1 MVLFVISI
9 LLATGIGVSLGV
21 VTVKLGR
28 KNSAYIDPIVNVLQ
42 AAPELVL
49 LAVAVLLF
57 GVNVQAAIAALFVK
71 GLLPILRNTYS
82 GIRNIDYAV
91 VEAAKGMG
99 MSSLQILFR
108 LEIPIAMP
116 VILSGIR
123 VASVMAVSTLT
134 LSAYIGVKSLGVLIT
149 RGIAPSSPDALITG
163 SVLTALLAIVLNF
176 SILWLERALMRHRGA
191 KTNEKND

>member
-149 RGIAPSSPDALITG
+149 RGIATSSPDALITG
-163 SVLTALLAIVLNF
+163 SVVTALLAIVLNF

>member
-149 RGIAPSSPDALITG
+149 RGIATSSPDALITG

>member
-123 VASVMAVSTLT
+123 VASLMAVSTLT

-149 RGIAPSSPDALITG
+149 RGIATSSPDALITG
-163 SVLTALLAIVLNF
+163 SVVTALLAIVLNF